1 MISGEHGLCQKDGVS
16 EEKRVG
22 VHWAAAESFGQ
33 QRVGAKS
40 SENVSKHEELL
51 IGFVSES
58 MDKTFAAA
66 QTPVS
71 WNSQVGNFF
80 FFQDA
85 FFTRGEI
92 TRTLIGLLNLTRE
105 ILLRGRYEEQKG
117 GGGGK
122 RDAASKRKEHFPS
135 CIPPDSYQTI

>member
-85 FFTRGEI
+85 FFTPGEI
-92 TRTLIGLLNLTRE
+92 TRTLVG
-105 ILLRGRYEEQKG
+105 QKG

-122 RDAASKRKEHFPS
+122 RDAASKRKAHFPS

>member
-16 EEKRVG
+16 EESRVG

-85 FFTRGEI
+85 FFHSGRNYQNARWTKRWWWWEKRRG
-92 TRTLIGLLNLTRE
+92 
-105 ILLRGRYEEQKG
+105 Q
-117 GGGGK
+117 
-122 RDAASKRKEHFPS
+122 
-135 CIPPDSYQTI
+135 QT